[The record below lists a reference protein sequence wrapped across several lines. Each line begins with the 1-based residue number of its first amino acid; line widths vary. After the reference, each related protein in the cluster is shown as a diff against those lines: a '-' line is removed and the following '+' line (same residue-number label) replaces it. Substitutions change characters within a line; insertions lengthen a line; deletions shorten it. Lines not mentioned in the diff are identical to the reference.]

1 MSMTFVNGHILFMAF
16 GLMCVLIAGAFY
28 LATQAFRVLSD
39 LDFCANHVQHAVRV
53 AEVRTRYG
61 SNGPDDDEIL
71 ERFGGK
77 R

>member
-1 MSMTFVNGHILFMAF
+1 MSMTFTNGHILFMAF

-28 LATQAFRVLSD
+28 LVVQAFRVLGD
-39 LDFCANHVQHAVRV
+39 LDICANHVQHAVRV
-53 AEVRTRYG
+53 AEVHTRYG

-71 ERFGGK
+71 KRFGGD